1 SPLELL
7 ECARACKDLPAVQ
20 ICGVMGMASNTD
32 NLDRINADFAAIA
45 EVGRKLREIIPR
57 ATELSMGMSG
67 DWPQAVAHGA
77 TLVRIG
83 TDIFG
88 LRN

>member
-1 SPLELL
+1 
-7 ECARACKDLPAVQ
+7 
-20 ICGVMGMASNTD
+20 GMASNTD